1 MLTCRPAAAVVEPE
15 QVEVAEV
22 AAQLVG
28 NCIVEPEGLLPDR
41 GVQGGE
47 PDNLLQVPAEPGPG
61 IQNCRGE
68 SRIIY
73 CRCRLS
79 LGRVSRIVWRI
90 LVFWDARFHS
100 VLHSFTRIL
109 IHENFKQK

>member
-41 GVQGGE
+41 GVQGG
-47 PDNLLQVPAEPGPG
+47 G
-61 IQNCRGE
+61 
-68 SRIIY
+68 
-73 CRCRLS
+73 
-79 LGRVSRIVWRI
+79 
-90 LVFWDARFHS
+90 
-100 VLHSFTRIL
+100 
-109 IHENFKQK
+109 

>member
-61 IQNCRGE
+61 IQNSMAHPG
-68 SRIIY
+68 
-73 CRCRLS
+73 
-79 LGRVSRIVWRI
+79 I
-90 LVFWDARFHS
+90 LHMPGFIPCPF
-100 VLHSFTRIL
+100 
-109 IHENFKQK
+109 